1 MGVRRQVW
9 AAGILLAT
17 VTAGDALAET
27 PQASSV
33 PQAGS
38 RAPSPAV
45 PSASSSRQQQGTGLA
60 VLAGRD
66 AADAAWPL
74 AQQLYAR
81 PSLRPLGLDEARA
94 RVLAG
99 EDPAADAPTDVRELA
114 ETRDAI
120 RGEDAPSRQLLASI
134 ARQLHVRGILVVRL
148 PVEAVRPN
156 PTARVFLAD
165 AGTFDAASYAPDAP
179 PANGAGKGE
188 KWNWSGTVG
197 SLDRAYGV
205 LSAPAASPAPAPRA
219 AVAASPA
226 GEPANRDGGRGTSRP
241 FYASPWF
248 WGAIGVAAL
257 GGVGIFFA
265 TRDGSNDTIH
275 LQMQVPR

>member
-1 MGVRRQVW
+1 MGVRRQLW

-17 VTAGDALAET
+17 VTAGDALAES
-27 PQASSV
+27 PK
-33 PQAGS
+33 
-38 RAPSPAV
+38 APSPAV
-45 PSASSSRQQQGTGLA
+45 PPPSAQPQGTGLA

-81 PSLRPLGLDEARA
+81 PSLRPVGLDEPHA

-99 EDPAADAPTDVRELA
+99 EDPAADAPTDLRELA

-134 ARQLHVRGILVVRL
+134 ARQLHVRGVLVVRL
-148 PVEAVRPN
+148 PAETVRPN
-156 PTARVFLAD
+156 PTARIFLAD
-165 AGTFDAASYAPDAP
+165 TGTFDAASYAPDASP
-179 PANGAGKGE
+179 AGKAE
-188 KWNWSGTVG
+188 RWNWSGTVG

-205 LSAPAASPAPAPRA
+205 PSSPAAAPAPASRA
-219 AVAASPA
+219 AAAPLGVTSPA
-226 GEPANRDGGRGTSRP
+226 GEPAKRDGGTSRP

>member
-1 MGVRRQVW
+1 MGVCRRQVW
-9 AAGILLAT
+9 VAGFLLAT
-17 VTAGDALAET
+17 VAAGDALAQAQSNT
-27 PQASSV
+27 APQ
-33 PQAGS
+33 QAGP
-38 RAPSPAV
+38 RAPSP
-45 PSASSSRQQQGTGLA
+45 QQQGTGLA

-81 PSLRPLGLDEARA
+81 PSLRPAGLDEARA

-99 EDPAADAPTDVRELA
+99 EEPAADAPTDLRELA

-120 RGEDAPSRQLLASI
+120 RGEDAPSRQLLASV

-148 PVEAVRPN
+148 PAETVRPN
-156 PTARVFLAD
+156 PTARIFLAD
-165 AGTFDAASYAPDAP
+165 SGTFDAASYAPDAS
-179 PANGAGKGE
+179 PATASGKAGG
-188 KWNWSGTVG
+188 WNWSGTVG

-205 LSAPAASPAPAPRA
+205 QPAPAPHAVGQERGRLA
-219 AVAASPA
+219 APLGAANPAVSA
-226 GEPANRDGGRGTSRP
+226 GEPGNHAPEKGSRP

-265 TRDGSNDTIH
+265 TRDGSSDTIH